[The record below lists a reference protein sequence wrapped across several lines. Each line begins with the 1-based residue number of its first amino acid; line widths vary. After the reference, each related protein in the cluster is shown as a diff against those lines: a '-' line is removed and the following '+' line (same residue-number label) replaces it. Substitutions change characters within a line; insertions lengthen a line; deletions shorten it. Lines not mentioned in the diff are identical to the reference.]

1 MIPHV
6 LCGVYVHQFTEGSS
20 STLRHALGVVERLQ
34 NQIYT
39 VRAEKERFEE
49 R

>member
-1 MIPHV
+1 MRAQ
-6 LCGVYVHQFTEGSS
+6 YAEGSA

-39 VRAEKERFEE
+39 VRAEKDRLEE
-49 R
+49 RWVRSHGMSD